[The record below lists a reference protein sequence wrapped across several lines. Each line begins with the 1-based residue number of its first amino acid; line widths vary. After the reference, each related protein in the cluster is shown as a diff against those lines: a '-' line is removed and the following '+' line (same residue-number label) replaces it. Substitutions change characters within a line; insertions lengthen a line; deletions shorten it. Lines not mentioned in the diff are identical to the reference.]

1 MDKDFEKWLKQ
12 DELFEYYNANP
23 QQKADI
29 YKDYQREKE
38 HIEPKNIDEWVKW
51 MCNNPELAEKYYPIL
66 MEGLK
71 DRIQNAPTFQTANII
86 QNLPEHFT
94 TWKTKINN
102 LNGKYREKKIT
113 EQITLLNS
121 ILNEYQY
128 STEIEQQAVE
138 SVRPYLTEQ
147 L

>member
-23 QQKADI
+23 EQKADI

-38 HIEPKNIDEWVKW
+38 HIELKNIDEWVKW
-51 MCNNPELAEKYYPIL
+51 MCNNPELAEKHYPIL
-66 MEGLK
+66 MRGLK

-94 TWKTKINN
+94 TWK
-102 LNGKYREKKIT
+102 
-113 EQITLLNS
+113 
-121 ILNEYQY
+121 NE
-128 STEIEQQAVE
+128 
-138 SVRPYLTEQ
+138 
-147 L
+147 